1 MKLFFQRPA
10 VEWLIVGLGNPG
22 PNYERTRHNAGF
34 RVVEQ
39 LARELNVKVDRV
51 RFRAKTARA
60 ELEGHTALLLMP
72 QTFMNASGLSVAE
85 AASFYKIP
93 RERVLVISDD
103 VDLPVGKIRIRRE
116 GSAGGHNGLKSIDYS
131 LASDDYARLRI
142 GTGNGGFAE
151 GRQVDFVLG
160 ELLLEERRA
169 LPELLERAI
178 ACIKCCATEGIDRA
192 MTQFNRNKPAADTQ
206 SASSSPASSTK
217 KEP

>member
-116 GSAGGHNGLKSIDYS
+116 GSAGGHNGLKSIISALGGQDFPRVKLGVGAKPHPDYE
-131 LASDDYARLRI
+131 LADW
-142 GTGNGGFAE
+142 
-151 GRQVDFVLG
+151 VLG
-160 ELLLEERRA
+160 KLS
-169 LPELLERAI
+169 
-178 ACIKCCATEGIDRA
+178 
-192 MTQFNRNKPAADTQ
+192 AADEKIF
-206 SASSSPASSTK
+206 SGAMEHAAEAVHAILRDGADAAMSK
-217 KEP
+217 FNGM